1 VAALA
6 RSALGPFQEAIRGS
20 LSLSDNDMAVLQG
33 PALALPL
40 LILAVPF
47 GMLVDRLPRVR
58 ILLCA
63 LAAAAVGALF
73 TAGAGGFKSLFLARS
88 LVGLAAPASSVI
100 AASLISDLVAPDR
113 RGRANMVVAIG
124 QVIGMA
130 AAFATSGLGFDTSK
144 YPDAWR
150 RAMWY
155 VAMALIL
162 VLAIT
167 AFMREP
173 PRRELDSQ
181 TTERAGRWLEL
192 LRARARVVPLLGG
205 AGLVAI
211 ADGAALIWLA
221 PLLIRQYGVSPADA
235 GPLVAIVLLGG
246 GLLGPVAGGLIA
258 DRCQRVG
265 GPRRTLAGLTLLA
278 LLSAAAGLFPTIP
291 TTLYAVIV
299 MLLFMTLGVAM
310 NVIVT
315 ALLTIVVPNELRGLC
330 MAVLWAIAAFLGLG
344 LAPLTVSLLSTF
356 IGGTTALGRALS
368 VVCVTTGLFGAAS
381 FYWGSCAL
389 RRAAT

>member
-1 VAALA
+1 
-6 RSALGPFQEAIRGS
+6 
-20 LSLSDNDMAVLQG
+20 MAVLQG

-63 LAAAAVGALF
+63 LAAAAVGASF

-173 PRRELDSQ
+173 PRRELDSR

-192 LRARARVVPLLGG
+192 WRARARVLPLLGG

-278 LLSAAAGLFPTIP
+278 LLSAAAGLFPAIP

-356 IGGTTALGRALS
+356 IDGTTALGRALS
-368 VVCVTTGLFGAAS
+368 IVCVTTGLFGAAS
-381 FYWGSCAL
+381 FYWGSRAL